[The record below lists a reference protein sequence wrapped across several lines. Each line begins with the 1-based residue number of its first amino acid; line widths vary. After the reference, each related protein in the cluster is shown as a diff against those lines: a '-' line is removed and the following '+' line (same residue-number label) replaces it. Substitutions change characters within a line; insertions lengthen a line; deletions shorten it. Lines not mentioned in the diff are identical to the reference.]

1 MITTKE
7 KEDFLKNH
15 FIVFL
20 RAADHVS
27 PPLWGKMNF
36 QQMVE
41 HMIDSV
47 QIANG
52 KIKKTNVVTPA
63 EFLEKAKTFML
74 SDKPFREN
82 TKNVEMPEEPAA
94 IKFSDIDTAIQ
105 KLEQEL
111 KDFFKSFEAN
121 PNQVILNSIF
131 GELHYEEWVHLI
143 YKHSTHHLKQFGII
157 I

>member
-1 MITTKE
+1 MITNKE
-7 KEDFLKNH
+7 KEDFLKSH

-20 RAADHVS
+20 RAADQVS
-27 PPLWGKMNF
+27 APLWGKMNF

-52 KIKKTNVVTPA
+52 KIKKTVIVTPA

-82 TKNVEMPEEPAA
+82 TKNAEMPEEPAA
-94 IKFSDIDTAIQ
+94 IKYKDIDTAINI
-105 KLEQEL
+105 LEKEL
-111 KDFFKSFEAN
+111 NDFFTSFASN
-121 PNQVILNSIF
+121 PNQRILNSIF
-131 GELHYEEWVHLI
+131 GELNYEESLHLL